1 MTETPVGT
9 QTFNAKFEQSD
20 VPPGGTVLAMRLSF
34 MPDAAN
40 SWSAEG
46 HGSVVRGSTNPPL
59 DLQFPLKGTL
69 KPDPVE
75 PIEPP
80 LYILQVHSHFADGRV
95 GTSLRVRLTAQS
107 ITPPSESERLR
118 FQGEYTWMAGEP
130 VTVKDATVEMI
141 NESGPIGA

>member
-9 QTFNAKFEQSD
+9 QTFNAKFEQRD
-20 VPPGGTVLAMRLSF
+20 ALPGGTTLAMRLSF
-34 MPDAAN
+34 MPDAQS
-40 SWSAEG
+40 SWTAEG

-69 KPDPVE
+69 ARNKFE

-80 LYILQVHSHFADGRV
+80 LYVLHVHSHFPDGRV
-95 GTSLRVRLTAQS
+95 GTSLQVRLTAEG
-107 ITPPSESERLR
+107 ILPPSESERLA

-130 VTVKDATVEMI
+130 ITVSDAKVEMI
-141 NESGPIGA
+141 NESSPDGA